1 MSHNFLNFPKKL
13 IMLKNINPSQTAA
26 WKKLESLYEEI
37 KETHLNKLFEEDA
50 ERAEKFSISWEQ
62 FFVDFSKNR
71 VNQEVMDAL
80 FELAD
85 ECDLGAAIESMF
97 GGEKINETEQRAVLH
112 TALRDF
118 GNDPILFEGE
128 DVKPRIEAVKS
139 QISNFVHELHSGT
152 IRGYTG
158 KIITDVVNIGIGG
171 SDLGL
176 AFVHEALAPFHHPG
190 IKTHFV
196 SNVDAANI
204 AQVLDKLNDETCLF
218 IIASKSFTTQ
228 ETMTNAQT
236 ARSWFLEKAEDEK
249 HIANHFVAVSTNS
262 EAVTTFGIDPE
273 NMFVFWDWVGGRFSI
288 SSAIGL
294 AIACS
299 VGYKN
304 FEQLL
309 EGMYSMDVH
318 FRRQPM
324 KKNIPIILALMSIW
338 YTNFF
343 KAEAEAI
350 LPYDQGLDKL
360 ALFLQQG
367 FMESNGKYLD
377 RGGHKVSYHTGQI
390 LFGSAGT
397 NGQHSFYQLLH
408 QGTRLIPADF
418 IAPVISHYPLGDH
431 HEKLLANFFAQT
443 KALAF
448 GNLNDPAHDS
458 TQNIYNNF
466 EGNRPSNSILIKQI
480 TPKTLGQLIS
490 MYEHKI
496 FVQGVV
502 WNIFSFDQWGVQL
515 GKVLAKGILPE
526 LQGDEE
532 VIGHDGSTNGLV
544 NRFKEM
550 R

>member
-1 MSHNFLNFPKKL
+1 
-13 IMLKNINPSQTAA
+13 MLKNINPSQTNA
-26 WKKLESLYEEI
+26 WKKLQSLYEEM
-37 KETHLNKLFEEDA
+37 KDTQMKAMFEEDE
-50 ERAEKFSISWEQ
+50 ERAQKFSITWKD
-62 FFVDFSKNR
+62 FYVDYSKNR
-71 VNQEVMDAL
+71 INEEVMETL
-80 FELAD
+80 FELAE
-85 ECDLGAAIESMF
+85 ECELEAAIESMYN
-97 GGEKINETEQRAVLH
+97 GEKINETEDRAVLH

-118 GNDPILFEGE
+118 GVDPIMFEGE
-128 DVKPRIEAVKS
+128 DVKPKIEAVKE
-139 QISNFVHELHSGT
+139 QIKNFVQDLHSGA

-158 KIITDVVNIGIGG
+158 EIITDVVNIGIGG

-176 AFVHEALAPFHHPG
+176 AFVHEALGAYHHPG

-204 AQVLDKLNDETCLF
+204 ATVLNGLDAETSLF

-228 ETMTNAQT
+228 ETMTNART
-236 ARSWFLEKAEDEK
+236 ARAWFLETAEDEK
-249 HIANHFVAVSTNS
+249 HIANHFVAVSTNT
-262 EAVTTFGIDPE
+262 EAVTDFGIDPE

-294 AIACS
+294 AIACA

-304 FEQLL
+304 FDELL
-309 EGMYSMDVH
+309 RGMYTMDGH
-318 FRRQPM
+318 FRRKP
-324 KKNIPIILALMSIW
+324 KKQNIPIILALISIW

-343 KAEAEAI
+343 EAEAEAI
-350 LPYDQGLDKL
+350 LPYDQGFDKL

-377 RGGHKVSYHTGQI
+377 RAGQKVDYHTGQI

-418 IAPVISHYPLGDH
+418 IAPAISHYPIGDH

-443 KALAF
+443 EALAF
-448 GNLNDPAHDS
+448 GNMHNPAHDFNE
-458 TQNIYNNF
+458 NIYNNF
-466 EGNRPSNSILIKQI
+466 EGNRPSNSILIKKI
-480 TPKTLGQLIS
+480 TPETLGQLIA

-496 FVQGVV
+496 FVQGVI

-532 VIGHDGSTNGLV
+532 VSGHDGSTNGLV
-544 NRFKEM
+544 TKYKEM
-550 R
+550 RT

>member
-1 MSHNFLNFPKKL
+1 
-13 IMLKNINPSQTAA
+13 MLENINPIGTKAWQKLQSLFGEMKDSQ
-26 WKKLESLYEEI
+26 LRD
-37 KETHLNKLFEEDA
+37 LFAEDA
-50 ERAEKFSISWEQ
+50 ERADRFSIRWKD
-62 FFVDFSKNR
+62 FYVDYSKNR
-71 VNQEVMDAL
+71 ISIEVMDAL
-80 FELAD
+80 IELAE
-85 ECDLGAAIESMF
+85 ECKLGAAIESMYT
-97 GGEKINETEQRAVLH
+97 GEKINVTEQRAVLH

-118 GNDPILFEGE
+118 GREPILFEGT
-128 DVKPRIEAVKS
+128 DIKPQIEAVKE
-139 QISNFVHELHSGT
+139 QIKNFVQQLHAGA

-158 KIITDVVNIGIGG
+158 EIIRDVVNIGIGG

-176 AFVHEALAPFHHPG
+176 AFVHEALAPYHHPG

-196 SNVDAANI
+196 SNVDGANI
-204 AQVLDKLNDETCLF
+204 SQVLDKVDPETCLF

-236 ARSWFLEKAEDEK
+236 ARSWFLEKAEEEK
-249 HIANHFVAVSTNS
+249 YIANHFVAVSTNTA
-262 EAVTTFGIDPE
+262 AVTDFGIDPE

-299 VGYKN
+299 VGNKN
-304 FEQLL
+304 YEELL
-309 EGMYSMDVH
+309 QGMYGMDVH
-318 FRRQPM
+318 FRQQPYRQ
-324 KKNIPIILALMSIW
+324 NIPVILALISIW

-343 KAEAEAI
+343 EAEAEAI

-377 RGGHKVSYHTGQI
+377 RGGEKVNYHTGQI

-408 QGTRLIPADF
+408 QGTRMIPADF
-418 IAPVISHYPLGDH
+418 IAAAISHYPIGDH
-431 HEKLLANFFAQT
+431 HEKLMANFFAQT
-443 KALAF
+443 EALAF
-448 GNLNDPAHDS
+448 GNLDHPAHDPE
-458 TQNIYNNF
+458 QNIYNNF

-480 TPKTLGQLIS
+480 TPETLGQLIA

-496 FVQGVV
+496 FVQGVI

-515 GKVLAKGILPE
+515 GKVLAKGILTE
-526 LQGDEE
+526 LQNEEE
-532 VIGHDGSTNGLV
+532 VKGHDGSTNGLV
-544 NRFKEM
+544 NRYLEM
-550 R
+550 RREKR